1 MQSFVASYMA
11 TSEIIDRPMAT
22 HSGDTAAAV
31 IQLQNLR
38 HQYGDR
44 VALAGVSFEVRP
56 AEIFGLLGTN
66 GFTRERSE

>member
-1 MQSFVASYMA
+1 MNSRTLAPEVENQHAA
-11 TSEIIDRPMAT
+11 LKPG
-22 HSGDTAAAV
+22 SGAAPV

-56 AEIFGLLGTN
+56 AEIFGLLGPN
-66 GFTRERSE
+66 GSGKSRASM